1 MRVIVD
7 LHGGWPDD
15 PVAKT
20 EFEEIKERVI
30 LEASCITASSTDKPL
45 IPQTVARERRG
56 ENVRCDVATVQA
68 PRTACHVL
76 PNVRPVGQRRL
87 LSYMFTL

>member
-30 LEASCITASSTDKPL
+30 LEASSITASPVDTPL

-68 PRTACHVL
+68 ARVARDVFT
-76 PNVRPVGQRRL
+76 NVCSAGE
-87 LSYMFTL
+87 S